1 MKRFLIIIIL
11 AAPIFGNAQQLS
23 LQDAVNLAL
32 KNSLDIQLAKNN
44 VDITTINNS
53 YGVAGGLPV
62 VTGGVTDN
70 EQVTSISQK
79 YSDPARNNNSNNASS
94 NTLSANV
101 TGSFLLYNGMRVV
114 AAKKRLE
121 QLEQQSQQLL
131 ISQIQNTIAAVMTK
145 YYDIVRQQSYIK
157 TINQSIVVS
166 QQRLDILKTQKEVGM
181 ANNADLF
188 QSQLDLN
195 ALLQSQKSQQLV
207 IDQAKSDLLTLL
219 TLNADSAITV
229 KDTIIVSNNVS
240 LDSAL
245 TSLAKNP
252 DLIAAAQQIRINE
265 QLVKETAAQRYP
277 SLRLNGGYNYNRNQN
292 SAGFNLLNESYGPQ
306 IGVSLVVPIYNG
318 SIYKKQQQVAEI
330 NTKNAA
336 IQRQTLVRDYSA
348 SVVKTY
354 QAYAN
359 ALKQLET
366 EQQNYDLANQLL
378 QLVIQK
384 FQLRQA
390 TIVDV
395 KQAQQSF
402 EDAGYRLVNLSY
414 AAKSAEIELKR
425 IANALTL

>member
-11 AAPIFGNAQQLS
+11 AAPILGKTQQLS
-23 LQDAVNLAL
+23 LQDAVNIAL
-32 KNSLDIQLAKNN
+32 KNSLDIQLSKNN
-44 VDITTINNS
+44 VDVNTINNS
-53 YGVAGGLPV
+53 YGMAGGLPL
-62 VTGGVTDN
+62 VTSTLTDN
-70 EQVTSISQK
+70 EQVTSINQK
-79 YSDPARNNNSNNASS
+79 YSDPARNNTSANASS
-94 NTLSANV
+94 NSLSANV
-101 TGSFLLYNGMRVV
+101 LGSIVLYNGFRVV
-114 AAKKRLE
+114 ATKKRLE

-131 ISQIQNTIAAVMTK
+131 ISQIQNVIAAVMTK

-157 TINQSIVVS
+157 TITQSIVVS

-195 ALLQSQKSQQLV
+195 ALLQSQKSQQLI
-207 IDQAKSDLLTLL
+207 IDQAKTDLLTLL
-219 TLNADSAITV
+219 TLNADSAIV
-229 KDTIIVSNNVS
+229 VRDTIIVNTNVS

-245 TSLAKNP
+245 TNLEKNP
-252 DLIAAAQQIRINE
+252 DLIAATQQIRINE

-277 SLRLNGGYNYNRNQN
+277 SLRLNGGYNYSRNQN

-306 IGVSLVVPIYNG
+306 VGVSLVIPIYNG

-330 NTKNAA
+330 NTKNAN
-336 IQRQTLVRDYSA
+336 IQRQALVRDYTS
-348 SVVKTY
+348 SIIKTY
-354 QAYAN
+354 QAYSN

-366 EQQNYDLANQLL
+366 ERENYDLANQLL
-378 QLVIQK
+378 QLIIQK

-425 IANALTL
+425 IGNGLTL

>member
-11 AAPIFGNAQQLS
+11 AAPILGKAQQLS
-23 LQDAVNLAL
+23 LQDAVNIAL
-32 KNSLDIQLAKNN
+32 KNSLDIQLSKNN
-44 VDITTINNS
+44 VDINTINNS
-53 YGVAGGLPV
+53 YGMAGGLPL
-62 VTGGVTDN
+62 VTSTLTDN
-70 EQVTSISQK
+70 EQVTSINQK
-79 YSDPARNNNSNNASS
+79 YSDPARNNTSANASS
-94 NTLSANV
+94 NSLSANV
-101 TGSFLLYNGMRVV
+101 LGSIVLYNGMRVV

-131 ISQIQNTIAAVMTK
+131 ISQIQNVIAGVMTK

-157 TINQSIVVS
+157 TINQSILVS

-195 ALLQSQKSQQLV
+195 ALLQSQKSQQLI
-207 IDQAKSDLLTLL
+207 IDQAKTDLLTLL
-219 TLNADSAITV
+219 TLNVDSTVAIQ
-229 KDTIIVSNNVS
+229 DTIIVNTNVS

-245 TSLAKNP
+245 TNLQRNP
-252 DLIAAAQQIRINE
+252 DLIAAGQQIRINE

-277 SLRLNGGYNYNRNQN
+277 SLRLNGGYNYSRNQN

-306 IGVSLVVPIYNG
+306 IGVSLVIPIYNG

-330 NTKNAA
+330 NTKNAT
-336 IQRQTLVRDYSA
+336 IQRQALIRDYTS
-348 SVVKTY
+348 SIVKTY
-354 QAYAN
+354 QAYSN

-366 EQQNYDLANQLL
+366 EKQNYDLANQLL
-378 QLVIQK
+378 QLIIQK

-425 IANALTL
+425 IGNGLTL